1 MMRLFQ
7 DFSGRLLR
15 AGLFVLIVVAAAPAA
30 RAVEIQTVTG
40 ASGVE
45 AWLVEDYSAPI
56 VTVALAFDG
65 GSAQDPQGKEGLADL
80 LSTLFDEGAGD
91 YDSKQFQSRLDRL
104 GVTLQFSDT
113 RDRFFGVMRTLRD
126 DRAAAF
132 EMLRL
137 SLNELH
143 FDEDSIRR
151 MREALKSR
159 IAGDAND
166 PTSKASDALRASL
179 FGDHLYSRA
188 PGGTQESLD
197 AIAREDILAQF
208 AKLFARDNLHVAI
221 VGAIDATETK
231 AMLDA
236 VFGALPAHADLRP
249 VPEAQLHFGARI
261 DIQSS
266 SPQASVTITLP
277 GVRRAEP
284 DFFAAFLVNQILG
297 GGTFSSRLYDEVR
310 EKRGLAY
317 SVGSS
322 IATFDRAAYLIA
334 DAGTRS
340 DRVGET
346 LSIMREQI
354 ERMAREGPTQAELDA
369 AKKYVIGSYAINFLD
384 TSSKIARALV
394 TIQTENLGIDYIDRR
409 AALIDAVTLDEAR
422 AAARRMLGVEPTVV
436 VVGPGNS

>member
-1 MMRLFQ
+1 MRLFQ
-7 DFSGRLLR
+7 GFSSQLLR
-15 AGLFVLIVVAAAPAA
+15 GGLFALIMVTAATAA
-30 RAVEIQTVTG
+30 KAVQIQTVTG

-56 VTVALAFDG
+56 VTVAVAFEG
-65 GSAQDPQGKEGLADL
+65 GSAQDPEGKEGMADL

-132 EMLRL
+132 DMLRL
-137 SLNELH
+137 SLNDLH

-159 IAGDAND
+159 IAGDVND

-179 FGDHLYSRA
+179 FGDHIYSR
-188 PGGTQESLD
+188 PPSGTAEGLD
-197 AIAREDILAQF
+197 AISREDLVAQF
-208 AKLFARDNLHVAI
+208 GKLFARDNLHVAI
-221 VGAIDATETK
+221 VGAIDATEAK
-231 AMLDA
+231 AMLDK
-236 VFGALPAHADLRP
+236 VFGDLPAHAELRP
-249 VPEAQLHFGARI
+249 VPDAQMHFGGRI
-261 DIQSS
+261 DVQSS
-266 SPQASVTITLP
+266 SPQASVTIALP
-277 GVRRAEP
+277 GVRRNEP

-322 IATFDRAAYLIA
+322 IATYEHGAYLIA
-334 DAGTRS
+334 DAGTRA

-354 ERMAREGPTQAELDA
+354 EKMAREGPTQAELDA

-409 AALIDAVTLDEAR
+409 AALINAVTLDDAK
-422 AAARRMLGVEPTVV
+422 AAARKMLGGEPTVV
-436 VVGPGNS
+436 VVGSGNS